1 VVKMFK
7 KLDKRLIMD
16 YEVLAV
22 SDLRIGGH
30 GSTAPGEV
38 DNPVIKNSKDYPI
51 IPGSSLK
58 GVLRTE
64 TEKLLRTI
72 IGEENVCTP
81 DELCKSKKSGRTEE
95 CPVCL
100 LFGGAEMAGSI
111 RIRDA
116 ITDSPKTYIRDGVE
130 IDRKTRKA
138 ATGRY
143 YDIEVVPSGTV
154 FKGEIMIENPDL
166 KGNKYA
172 KLGALLST
180 IRFFNATSKTLGGAV
195 SRGFGEVLIMPT
207 KIREFTPDDYLNGK
221 YEGKDKWKSDKGI
234 EEMKEDLKQGK
245 LELNTEI
252 EDGIKNWKNYVYQ
265 LKK

>member
-1 VVKMFK
+1 MFK
-7 KLDKRLIMD
+7 KLEKRLIIN

-38 DNPVIKNSKDYPI
+38 DNPVIKNSEGYPI

-72 IGEENVCTP
+72 IGEENVCSP
-81 DELCKSKKSGRTEE
+81 DNLCKSKKSKRTEE

-116 ITDSPKTYIRDGVE
+116 TTESQKTYIRDGVKIE
-130 IDRKTRKA
+130 RETRKA
-138 ATGRY
+138 KDGGY

-154 FKGEIMIENPDL
+154 FKGEIMIENPTL
-166 KGNKYA
+166 NGNEYA

-180 IRFFNATSKTLGGAV
+180 IDFFNATSRTLGGAV
-195 SRGFGEVLIMPT
+195 SRGFGEVRIKRT
-207 KIREFTPDDYLNGK
+207 KIREFTPQDYLNGN
-221 YEGKDKWKSDKGI
+221 YDGKETFVTDKEI
-234 EEMKEDLKQGK
+234 EEV
-245 LELNTEI
+245 I
-252 EDGIKNWKNYVYQ
+252 ETWKNYINQ
-265 LKK
+265 LK